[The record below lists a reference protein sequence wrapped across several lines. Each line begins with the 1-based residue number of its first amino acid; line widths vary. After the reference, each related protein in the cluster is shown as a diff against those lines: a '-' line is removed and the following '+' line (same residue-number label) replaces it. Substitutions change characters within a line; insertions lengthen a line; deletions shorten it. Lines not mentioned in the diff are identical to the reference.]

1 MTAVEPRRRRGRP
14 PCCPPDV
21 ALRVLALR
29 DQGLSLA
36 AISRVLNEEG
46 VRTPAG
52 GRFWQKSHVDR
63 LLHTLHARELRE
75 DPS

>member
-1 MTAVEPRRRRGRP
+1 MTAVEPSRRRGRP

-21 ALRVLALR
+21 AMRVVELR

-36 AISRVLNEEG
+36 AISRVLNDEG

-52 GRFWQKSHVDR
+52 GRLWQKSHVDR
-63 LLHTLHARELRE
+63 LLHTLHARDLR
-75 DPS
+75 DDRS